1 MPNLSYGDCLS
12 GSDTVDKFFS
22 PKFSMTANFT
32 QVFASDSRESVT
44 GNILLKRPNFL
55 KIILNTPLNNEVLI
69 NEQYIFQTDFDLDQT
84 VRYDREKMIEQ
95 IPAGIMLL
103 SKKNFCKSFEIE
115 ICNNKKCVLRDK
127 KNKVELVFN
136 NEVLNS
142 LSFQGPNLN
151 DSTIYL
157 ENLVSALEINDSAFS
172 YNHEVKDLLIFNKN
186 D

>member
-84 VRYDREKMIEQ
+84 VRYDRKKMIEQ
-95 IPAGIMLL
+95 VPAGIMLL
-103 SKKNFCKSFEIE
+103 SKKKFCKSIELE
-115 ICNNKKCVLRDK
+115 ICNNKKCILK
-127 KNKVELVFN
+127 KSNTKIELVFDD
-136 NEVLNS
+136 EVLKS
-142 LSFQGPNLN
+142 LSFKGSNLN
-151 DSTIYL
+151 DSTIYFD
-157 ENLVSALEINDSAFS
+157 NYVSALKINDSSFS
-172 YNHEVKDLLIFNKN
+172 YNHQVTDLLIFNKN